1 MPDNDELSRV
11 CRGGSSLLAVHG
23 TCQSYFLLVAEV
35 RGVKF
40 DSLRFSSVSERETLT
55 SKKLRCGLS
64 VRIVLI
70 SVSYLIYLMVHEFT
84 EYRTFRGELFIQH
97 LFSL

>member
-1 MPDNDELSRV
+1 MPDNDEWSRV
-11 CRGGSSLLAVHG
+11 CRGSSSLLAVHG

-40 DSLRFSSVSERETLT
+40 DSLRFTSVGERETLT

-64 VRIVLI
+64 V
-70 SVSYLIYLMVHEFT
+70 
-84 EYRTFRGELFIQH
+84 
-97 LFSL
+97 